1 MLSHFFNQYI
11 IRRRLDLVMKLLVDQ
26 NFTIDDYV
34 IYINLFKLHNSFLL
48 LISDQEDLGIGNVTL
63 GAPSIVEGIKSPTAS
78 YNLFGLNSKLIST
91 IIAEKASKVLNAP
104 VLLLLFLKNK
114 KKEEKIIKPLI
125 KFVNE
130 ILDGLTEKE

>member
-114 KKEEKIIKPLI
+114 KKEEKIIKPLS

-130 ILDGLTEKE
+130 ILEGLTEKE

>member
-130 ILDGLTEKE
+130 ILEGLTEKE